1 MPSLAEI
8 EAARTAAAPDLA
20 LAEPVTAEAEA
31 EAASEAEAATELSD
45 KGVLPEVAPHSLMAE
60 PQVTASEQAFGAQP
74 APAQVEITG
83 MFEPEAYQAACEAAG
98 TRDRWHDFYVHGHT
112 GAKQWT
118 QPYEG
123 RDDMKFTL
131 KPEHSASQALQDFAK
146 GPTIADYRVIAGTV
160 ELLELLDTMGERKF
174 DRLFGSA
181 DRLEDAQ
188 IAQRLAI
195 TSDMYTTPFV
205 AQMQALADERDA
217 AEQSGGAPEPQVA
230 AQVEDQAHD
239 TAITEQP
246 APELIAEE
254 LGIEREHDFA

>member
-8 EAARTAAAPDLA
+8 EATRAAVAPDLA
-20 LAEPVTAEAEA
+20 LAEPVTADPESEA
-31 EAASEAEAATELSD
+31 EAEAATELSD
-45 KGVLPEVAPHSLMAE
+45 KGVLPEVAPHSLTAE
-60 PQVTASEQAFGAQP
+60 SQATASEQAFGAQP
-74 APAQVEITG
+74 APAAVEITG

-98 TRDRWHDFYVHGHT
+98 TRDKWHDFYVHGHT

-123 RDDMKFTL
+123 RDDMRFTL

-146 GPTIADYRVIAGTV
+146 GPTIANYRVIAATV

-188 IAQRLAI
+188 IAQRLVI

-230 AQVEDQAHD
+230 AQVEDKAHD
-239 TAITEQP
+239 AAITEQP

>member
-8 EAARTAAAPDLA
+8 EAARTAVAPDLA

-45 KGVLPEVAPHSLMAE
+45 KGVLPEVAPHSLAAE
-60 PQVTASEQAFGAQP
+60 PQATASEQAFGAP
-74 APAQVEITG
+74 APAEITG

-98 TRDRWHDFYVHGHT
+98 TPDRWHDFYVHGHT

-131 KPEHSASQALQDFAK
+131 KPERSASQALQDFAK
-146 GPTIADYRVIAGTV
+146 GPTIADYRVIAATV

-181 DRLEDAQ
+181 DRFEDAQ

-217 AEQSGGAPEPQVA
+217 AEQAGGAPEPQVA
-230 AQVEDQAHD
+230 ALVEDKAHD
-239 TAITEQP
+239 AAITEQP